1 MDAGCWCGGL
11 SLAEAGAGFA
21 RAGLVRSRR
30 GPHWARVWR
39 SRLREGGGWALRGVQ
54 GFVPAGERVLVGRG
68 DAREDRYPLKPLRC
82 RCTAISPLRGP
93 NPLPVPRSRVL
104 ADPCIYLYIS
114 FVHFHVWRRSGR
126 VFTLRPK
133 RYSVRVTAA
142 KAAERLEPDPTRRMV
157 RSCEACP
164 PSARS
169 RRTRPA
175 RSTVTRRMAKA
186 LDLPVERVKAAY
198 DAAVGAGK

>member
-1 MDAGCWCGGL
+1 MGEGG
-11 SLAEAGAGFA
+11 GGGG
-21 RAGLVRSRR
+21 AGLVFC
-30 GPHWARVWR
+30 GNLWMLGNWCGVW
-39 SRLREGGGWALRGVQ
+39 S
-54 GFVPAGERVLVGRG
+54 AGER
-68 DAREDRYPLKPLRC
+68 DTHLKPLRC

-198 DAAVGAGK
+198 DAAVGADK

>member
-1 MDAGCWCGGL
+1 MRGT
-11 SLAEAGAGFA
+11 GAG
-21 RAGLVRSRR
+21 
-30 GPHWARVWR
+30 
-39 SRLREGGGWALRGVQ
+39 
-54 GFVPAGERVLVGRG
+54 LVGRG
-68 DAREDRYPLKPLRC
+68 ERHPLKPLRC

-157 RSCEACP
+157 RGV
-164 PSARS
+164 
-169 RRTRPA
+169 PA
-175 RSTVTRRMAKA
+175 LGAEPTY
-186 LDLPVERVKAAY
+186 AAGAVHCN
-198 DAAVGAGK
+198 AAHG

>member
-1 MDAGCWCGGL
+1 MGEGGAGGSGVSFLWKPVDAGQ
-11 SLAEAGAGFA
+11 
-21 RAGLVRSRR
+21 LVR
-30 GPHWARVWR
+30 G
-39 SRLREGGGWALRGVQ
+39 
-54 GFVPAGERVLVGRG
+54 LVGRG
-68 DAREDRYPLKPLRC
+68 ERHPLKPLRC
-82 RCTAISPLRGP
+82 RCTAISQLRGP
-93 NPLPVPRSRVL
+93 NLLPVPRSRVL
-104 ADPCIYLYIS
+104 ADPCIHLYIS
-114 FVHFHVWRRSGR
+114 FMHFHVWRRSGR

-142 KAAERLEPDPTRRMV
+142 KAAERLEPDPFRRMV